1 MVSEE
6 GAPRRYASERRYPWR
21 VILLLVLVVAA
32 LRVAYM
38 MGYRAA
44 GVELPQQYDGRIADR
59 GRVQAQKI
67 EALEAELAIERKR
80 HELDETALEL
90 LRSDIARENVGRTQL
105 EEELQFYRALMAPGS
120 VKNGVSLRRP
130 QLVAIDNDRV
140 AFRFIVQQQAS
151 KHSQVKGR
159 LEVQVRGML
168 LGQEVLYPL
177 SELADAIDEPE
188 IDIGFRYFQTFEG
201 EMIIPEGFEPKGL
214 EVTAALSKPKQV
226 VLQKDFPWTLQERF
240 THVGK

>member
-1 MVSEE
+1 MVSEQGE
-6 GAPRRYASERRYPWR
+6 ARRYAGERRYPWR
-21 VILLLVLVVAA
+21 VILLLVLLVAG

-38 MGYRAA
+38 MGYQAA
-44 GVELPQQYDGRIADR
+44 GHDRPEQYDGRITDS
-59 GRVQAQKI
+59 GRAQAEKI
-67 EALEAELAIERKR
+67 ETLEAALAVERKR

-90 LRSDIARENVGRTQL
+90 LRSDMARENVGRAQL

-120 VKNGVSLRRP
+120 VKHGVSLRAP
-130 QLVAIDNDRV
+130 QLVPVDEGRV

-159 LEVQVRGML
+159 LAVQVRGML

-177 SELADAIDEPE
+177 SELADAIDDPE
-188 IDIGFRYFQTFEG
+188 IEIRFRYFQTFEG
-201 EMIIPEGFEPKGL
+201 EMMIPEGFEPKGL
-214 EVTAALSKPKQV
+214 EVIATLTKPKPLELEQA
-226 VLQKDFPWTLQERF
+226 FPWTMQERF